1 MRKLNI
7 NKKEGVLF
15 WITGLAGSG
24 KSSIAR
30 YLLPKI
36 QKYYGPSIIVS
47 GDNLRNIHG
56 FRKYTKKD
64 RLKFAKTKLKF
75 CELILR
81 QKINLVY
88 STISMFDKVREMN
101 KKKFSNYI
109 EIYIKTDL
117 KNIVKKNKKKYISE
131 KNMKNIWGVD
141 LRPEFPKK
149 PNIVIVNDFKKPVVI
164 IQIVYLMNLK
174 KLLTKN
180 D

>member
-1 MRKLNI
+1 MTKI
-7 NKKEGVLF
+7 KIKSKEGIFF

-30 YLLPKI
+30 SLYPKI
-36 QKYYGPSIIVS
+36 KKLYGPTLIVS

-64 RLKFAKTKLKF
+64 RLKFSKTKLKF

-81 QKINLVY
+81 QRINLVY

-101 KKKFSNYI
+101 KRKFSNYI

-117 KNIVKKNKKKYISE
+117 KKIVKKNKKKIYFR

-141 LRPEFPKK
+141 LRPEFAKK
-149 PNIVIVNDFKKPVVI
+149 PNIMIVNDFKKPVSFYSN
-164 IQIVYLMNLK
+164 QIFDGLK
-174 KLLTKN
+174 KIVNKR
-180 D
+180 

>member
-1 MRKLNI
+1 MKKLSI
-7 NKKEGVLF
+7 YKKEGIFF

-30 YLLPKI
+30 YLHPKI
-36 QKYYGPSIIVS
+36 QKSFGPSIIVS

-64 RLKFAKTKLKF
+64 RLKFAKTKLKYF
-75 CELILR
+75 ELILR

-101 KKKFSNYI
+101 KRKFSNYI

-117 KNIVKKNKKKYISE
+117 KKIVKKNKKKIYSR
-131 KNMKNIWGVD
+131 KKMKNIWGVD
-141 LRPEFPKK
+141 LKPQFPKK
-149 PNIVIVNDFKKPVVI
+149 PNIVIVNDFKKPISHYANQIFDELKI
-164 IQIVYLMNLK
+164 IINK
-174 KLLTKN
+174 K
-180 D
+180 